1 MVGATKP
8 LPATE
13 KRLMTAWTG
22 TSRQAAAAPQSF
34 LQCFG
39 YFLTPQV
46 WKQAQQA
53 ARRCRAWRWQAQP
66 VVFVL
71 LTMTW
76 CAGDSLPERFE
87 TARAFYV
94 ALHQKRR
101 RPGTTCEGFQKAL
114 ARVPLA
120 ALRLVAAAIRRRLL
134 QVFGEGLVVGGFIP
148 FGCDGSRVQCPRS
161 QELEQRLPSSST
173 DDAPPQVW

>member
-1 MVGATKP
+1 MVVATKP
-8 LPATE
+8 LPGTE
-13 KRLMTAWTG
+13 KRLMTRSTHPSPLAT
-22 TSRQAAAAPQSF
+22 AAPQSF
-34 LQCFG
+34 AQCLA

-53 ARRCRAWRWQAQP
+53 VPRRRAWRWQTQP
-66 VVFVL
+66 LLFVL

-94 ALHQKRR
+94 ALYQKRR

-120 ALRLVAAAIRRRLL
+120 ALRLVAAAVRRRLA
-134 QVFGEGLVVGGFIP
+134 QVFAGRFEVDGFAP
-148 FGCDGSRVQCPRS
+148 FGCDGSRFQCPRS
-161 QELEQRLPSSST
+161 QELEKRLPSGST
-173 DDAPPQVW
+173 NE